1 MQKKRIL
8 GISGSLRENASN
20 TIIIKAIEEMI
31 GDRAEY
37 IIYKGLDSLP
47 HFDGNEEK
55 IDSVTHW
62 RKLIAEADGVIIC
75 SPEYAFGMPG
85 SLKNALDWTV
95 GSGELTDKPVAY
107 ITASLSGERAHESL
121 GHVLTALSTKN
132 IDGRDLLIPF
142 IRAKIKD
149 GLSKRMFANP
159 STKWLMPCWMGYDFF
174 PIESIGLRT

>member
-1 MQKKRIL
+1 MHRKKIL
-8 GISGSLRENASN
+8 GVSGSLRENASN
-20 TIIIKAIEEMI
+20 TIIVEAISDMI

-37 IIYKGLDSLP
+37 IIYKDLARLP
-47 HFDGNEEK
+47 HFDGSDEN
-55 IDSVTHW
+55 IDSVIRW

-95 GSGELTDKPVAY
+95 GSGEMTDKPVAY

-121 GHVLTALSTKN
+121 RHVLSALSTKKIN
-132 IDGRDLLIPF
+132 GGDLLIPF

-149 GLSKRMFANP
+149 GIIQDDAR
-159 STKWLMPCWMGYDFF
+159 
-174 PIESIGLRT
+174 ESINKVVNALLDGL